1 MGGVRTNFYYDIMS
15 INPEVTGS
23 GNLIIVRYPDGSKE
37 KFIVDFGLFQEEEYA
52 KYNEKLICEPN
63 EIDFVLVTHNHVD
76 HTGRLP
82 YLVKNGFNGSIYLT
96 DVTDVFIGGSLLDS
110 CKVLRDLA
118 RRKNTNPLY
127 SNDDVAKTLQLI
139 EPCSYNKTFNVT
151 EHIKVTFLIN
161 GHLFG
166 AAMILVTMSYEG
178 CEDIN
183 LLFTGDYNNK
193 NMFFDVPEVPEEIR
207 NLKVSIVIEST
218 YGYMNS
224 TDVYGDFKGNILSAI
239 SDGKTVIVPVFS
251 LGRAQ
256 EILYELR
263 KLQEKGLVTQV
274 PIYLDGKLAIKN
286 TDLCRKREVNIAED
300 KKDFLPKNLTYVNDS
315 SRDSILRSKKSKI
328 IITTSGMGS
337 YGPAQTYLPAY
348 IGNEKA
354 LIHFT
359 GYTAEGSLGAELRNC
374 NVGDIVEIGGVLI
387 RKFADVQYTS
397 EYSAHAKADE
407 LIALLNK
414 FPNKQL
420 VLVTHGQTETKKN
433 FAKKVLLETKTKSV
447 GILGEEYIFRGNT
460 YGLVKTMST
469 YFK

>member
-23 GNLIIVRYPDGSKE
+23 GNLIIVRYPDDNKE

-96 DVTDVFIGGSLLDS
+96 DVTNVFIGGSLLDS

-193 NMFFDVPEVPEEIR
+193 NMFFDVPEVPEKIR

-224 TDVYGDFKGNILSAI
+224 TDVYGDFKGNIVSAV

-274 PIYLDGKLAIKN
+274 PIY
-286 TDLCRKREVNIAED
+286 
-300 KKDFLPKNLTYVNDS
+300 
-315 SRDSILRSKKSKI
+315 
-328 IITTSGMGS
+328 
-337 YGPAQTYLPAY
+337 
-348 IGNEKA
+348 KA